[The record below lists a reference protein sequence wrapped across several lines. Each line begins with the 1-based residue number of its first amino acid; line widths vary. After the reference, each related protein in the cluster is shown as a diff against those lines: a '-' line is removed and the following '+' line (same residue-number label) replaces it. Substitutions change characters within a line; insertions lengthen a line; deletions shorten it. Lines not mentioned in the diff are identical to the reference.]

1 MTRAERVLLLAVVF
15 FTNVLSLACQVI
27 WVRKLSLL
35 FGSTA
40 AVFSIVVSIFLLG
53 LALGALGAGRIAER
67 DVRPW
72 RHLAWLEILLG
83 VYCLVSL
90 WVFAAGRAFFVAVFP
105 TDLGPLSAALSKA
118 AVVLVSMLPP
128 TLAIG
133 AIFPLAVRTYARRR
147 EELGGDVSLVYGIDT
162 IGAASGA
169 LLAAFI
175 FVPSLGLAVS
185 TALLGVA
192 ALLLGGGLWVWGR
205 AWPVPA
211 SLATAARARKGN
223 PHPVPETPP
232 SGLVLGMFFLTGGAA
247 LLLETGWNRFFYLLN
262 GTHVYSTGS
271 VLAGFLGGIGIGSL
285 AMGRRLD
292 RIRNPCATVAHL
304 YALTALG
311 GVLVFRTQ
319 DLFARIYFALF
330 AWSPGYYAFQ
340 LSIAAVVLV
349 IVSLATLAMGAN
361 FPLVARIA
369 ASGGSGAGASAGRVF
384 FVNTLGAVVGA
395 LLGEFVFL
403 PRFGFD
409 GLLTATLVLYTLGA
423 VVFLALASRTGR
435 SWHASGVAAVLA
447 AALAI
452 SPLTHR
458 LALPSHALYYHG
470 LRNRTFADYQSTL
483 GRMHVVFEKDG
494 FYGRVTVCDLDGF
507 RLLRING
514 KTDASTRPEDYA
526 TQLLLGHLPLLLDP
540 GARHALV
547 IGLGGGG
554 TLRAVVHH
562 SDLERITMVEIDPLV
577 VEAAHDYFA
586 EHNDHA
592 LDDPRVR
599 VVTNDGRNYVD
610 GTTQRFDVIVSEPS
624 NLWVAGV
631 SGLFTREFYHAA
643 RAHLNPGG
651 ILSQWMPLYEL
662 RADDFRM
669 ILRTIGAE
677 FARVA
682 YYQVG
687 TDLIVLASDRAWS
700 TDAATLDHAYGFAGV
715 ASDLNQVGLSREALP
730 GALARAGTPPAGTS
744 DTGLNVDDRPLL
756 EFSTARFLYDA
767 LKQAP

>member
-1 MTRAERVLLLAVVF
+1 MSRPERALLLGVVF
-15 FTNVLSLACQVI
+15 FTNLLSLACQVI

-40 AVFSIVVSIFLLG
+40 AVFSIVVSVFLLG
-53 LALGALGAGRIAER
+53 LALGALAAGRIAER
-67 DVRPW
+67 GTRPW

-83 VYCLVSL
+83 AYCVASL
-90 WVFAAGRAFFVAVFP
+90 RVFEAGRAFFVAVFP
-105 TDLGPLSAALSKA
+105 NDLGPVAAALSKA
-118 AVVLVSMLPP
+118 AVVLVTMLPP

-133 AIFPLAVRTYARRR
+133 AIFPLAVRTYSRRR
-147 EELGGDVSLVYGIDT
+147 EELGGDVSLVYGVDT
-162 IGAASGA
+162 LGAASGA
-169 LLAAFI
+169 LLAAFL
-175 FVPSLGLAVS
+175 FVPSLGLFVS
-185 TALLGVA
+185 TALLGAA
-192 ALLLGGGLWVWGR
+192 ALLLGGGLWAWGR
-205 AWPVPA
+205 ARPVPVSPPA
-211 SLATAARARKGN
+211 GRGAGAGRAKGDAPSPRLPLVLAT
-223 PHPVPETPP
+223 
-232 SGLVLGMFFLTGGAA
+232 FFLTGGAA

-285 AMGRRLD
+285 VMGKRLD
-292 RIRNPCATVAHL
+292 RIRNPCAAVAQL

-311 GVLVFRTQ
+311 GVLVFRTP
-319 DLFARIYFALF
+319 DVFARVYFALF

-340 LSIAAVVLV
+340 LAIAVIVLA

-369 ASGGSGAGASAGRVF
+369 AGEGSGAGASAGRVF
-384 FVNTLGAVVGA
+384 FANTLGAVAGA

-423 VVFLALASRTGR
+423 VVFLGLAPAPGR
-435 SWHASGVAAVLA
+435 GRHAAAAAAVLA
-447 AALAI
+447 VALAI
-452 SPLTHR
+452 SPLTHP

-483 GRMHVVFEKDG
+483 RRMRVVFEKDG
-494 FYGRVTVCDLDGF
+494 FYGRVMVCDLDGF

-526 TQLLLGHLPLLLDP
+526 TQLLLGHLPLLLNP
-540 GARHALV
+540 GARQALV

-562 SDLERITMVEIDPLV
+562 PDVERITMVEIDPLV

-586 EHNDHA
+586 QHNDHA
-592 LDDPRVR
+592 LDDPRVT

-610 GTTQRFDVIVSEPS
+610 GATRGFDVIVSEPS
-624 NLWVAGV
+624 NIWVAGV
-631 SGLFTREFYHAA
+631 SGLFTREFYRSA
-643 RAHLNPGG
+643 RARLNPGG

-662 RADDFRM
+662 QPDDFRM
-669 ILRTIGAE
+669 ILKTIAAE
-677 FARVA
+677 FPHVG

-687 TDLIVLASDRAWS
+687 TDLIVLASDRAW
-700 TDAATLDHAYGFAGV
+700 HADPGAIAREYEFAGV
-715 ASDLNQVGLSREALP
+715 ASDMSQVGLSREALP
-730 GALARAGTPPAGTS
+730 GALAKGGVPPARMDGV
-744 DTGLNVDDRPLL
+744 GLNVDDRPVL
-756 EFSTARFLYDA
+756 EFNTARYLYDA
-767 LKQAP
+767 LKRSP